1 MCLYFLHILCYSIR
15 AKCSLVLI
23 INYKFIHRFF
33 TFLNLDT
40 LWVYVSTCR
49 SSKTVVVLIFV
60 PIFPTLMSKKFSESC
75 FLFPLS
81 QNAISCIEEYR
92 LRMSRLFSIVG
103 DSNVRRNWT
112 GLNIASREAMK
123 AAQVVYC
130 EDFSSLEASLNQV
143 RAKSNAC
150 IIAPVTNFILMSGD
164 SGTISSAVD
173 PLLNSFAKKLTQFCA
188 AGQDLQVR
196 I

>member
-1 MCLYFLHILCYSIR
+1 M
-15 AKCSLVLI
+15 
-23 INYKFIHRFF
+23 
-33 TFLNLDT
+33 
-40 LWVYVSTCR
+40 
-49 SSKTVVVLIFV
+49 
-60 PIFPTLMSKKFSESC
+60 
-75 FLFPLS
+75 
-81 QNAISCIEEYR
+81 
-92 LRMSRLFSIVG
+92 
-103 DSNVRRNWT
+103 
-112 GLNIASREAMK
+112 NIASREAMK

-150 IIAPVTNFILMSGD
+150 IIAAVTNFILMSGD

-196 I
+196 ILPVIMRTTSM